1 MSSPWAKIE
10 QPDPVDLEE
19 ILSEEVARQL
29 QIKKY
34 KKMTQMN
41 KEDLKT
47 AVELPDSLKT
57 VFDNICDSEET
68 LVRMRKTHNDDQS
81 HKVKLN
87 KCTLLYNCGE
97 NSINA
102 DFVSDSDNEE
112 EILDANERK
121 FWDRFENLEPELD
134 LKLQCLNKV
143 PHKRHMNEVMSEIQR
158 VCRLKIFPRKHSLKT
173 SKTIECCPEKFTYA
187 ILYKMIEKQQL
198 LKNINGIIGEGR
210 ESIILHAHSD
220 PASLLGSNLPK
231 ECAIKVYKTILS
243 DLKECEKFDESDH
256 IFPRRKGG
264 RASERIRS
272 IWAEKEMINQI
283 LMQEAVIPCPKVE
296 TLGKF
301 GGQVSTRNISI
312 WAKKEMTNLMLMQEA
327 GIPCPK
333 VVTLR
338 KNVLVMEFIGKNRI
352 PAPTLRDARK
362 LKGIDWRNAYEQVIE
377 YMKILFNKV
386 NLVHADLTED
396 NILWYEDKC
405 YFIDVSKCVENSNKK
420 SILCLYRDCINVTD
434 FFSKKDVARNIPDLT
449 TPSELFIYITGF
461 DFHDRVATDFFFKK
475 DVAKKIPDVARK
487 IPDVHVATP
496 SELFIYITGFDCHD
510 RVALPEI
517 KESIK

>member
-1 MSSPWAKIE
+1 MTSPWAKIE
-10 QPDPVDLEE
+10 QPDPVNLEE

-34 KKMTQMN
+34 KNMTQKN

-68 LVRMRKTHNDDQS
+68 LVRMPKTHNDDQS

-87 KCTLLYNCGE
+87 KSTLLYNCGE
-97 NSINA
+97 NSIND

-134 LKLQCLNKV
+134 LKLQCLDKV
-143 PHKRHMNEVMSEIQR
+143 PHKKYMNEDTNDYEVMSEIQR
-158 VCRLKIFPRKHSLKT
+158 VCRLKIFPRKQSGKT
-173 SKTIECCPEKFTYA
+173 SKTIECCPEKLTYS
-187 ILYKMIEKQQL
+187 ILYKMIEKQL
-198 LKNINGIIGEGR
+198 LKSINGIIGEGR
-210 ESIILHAHSD
+210 ESIILHANSD
-220 PASLLGSNLPK
+220 PSSLLDSNLPK

-243 DLKECEKFDESDH
+243 DLKKSENFYESDH
-256 IFPRRKGG
+256 IFPNRKGG

-296 TLGKF
+296 TLGKHE
-301 GGQVSTRNISI
+301 GQVSTRNIHI
-312 WAKKEMTNLMLMQEA
+312 WAEKEMTNLMLMQEA

-338 KNVLVMEFIGKNRI
+338 KNVLVMEFIGKNQI
-352 PAPTLRDARK
+352 PAPTLKIARN
-362 LKGIDWRNAYEQVIE
+362 LKCIDWRNAYEQVID

-386 NLVHADLTED
+386 NLVHTDLNED

-405 YFIDVSKCVENSNKK
+405 YFIDVSKCVENSHEKA
-420 SILCLYRDCINVTD
+420 ILCLYRDCINIAD
-434 FFSKKDVARNIPDLT
+434 IFSKRDVARKIPDVA

-461 DFHDRVATDFFFKK
+461 DFHDRVT
-475 DVAKKIPDVARK
+475 
-487 IPDVHVATP
+487 
-496 SELFIYITGFDCHD
+496 
-510 RVALPEI
+510 LPEI
-517 KESIK
+517 GESL